1 MDNYKLSYSRQQRL
15 KNEEQE
21 LDKNVAEID
30 KSNKFNNSVA
40 DIRTTKEL
48 SLKEIDNFIGKKSLL
63 KAMSVHPNMA
73 FVCLGFAT
81 ATVITAILS
90 IVQTLLTHKA
100 IAIDMIAL
108 WMFLSL
114 IPAIL
119 LSAELVYEMSGAAH
133 TRIRKIEEKT
143 LQPNY
148 VISSKIVDCP
158 IEVKRELY
166 YQLKEGYVYFSYNFY
181 YQTMKYFTE
190 SGKEKCVKILDYN
203 DSKIYCSREFHYFRD
218 QLVRDKIYR
227 IADVLTDNAFK
238 EQ

>member
-1 MDNYKLSYSRQQRL
+1 MENYKLSYSRQQRL
-15 KNEEQE
+15 KDEEQE

-30 KSNKFNNSVA
+30 KNNKFNSSVA
-40 DIRTTKEL
+40 NIRTTKEL
-48 SLKEIDNFIGKKSLL
+48 SLKEIDDFIGKKPLPE
-63 KAMSVHPNMA
+63 AMSVHPNIA
-73 FVCLGFAT
+73 FVCLSFAT
-81 ATVITAILS
+81 ATVLTSILS
-90 IVQTLLTHKA
+90 IVQILLTHKS
-100 IAIDMIAL
+100 IAIDMISF

-114 IPAIL
+114 IPSIL
-119 LSAELVYEMSGAAH
+119 LSAEFVYEIPDASH

-148 VISSKIVDCP
+148 VISSEIVDCP

-190 SGKEKCVKILDYN
+190 SGQEKCVKILDYN
-203 DSKIYCSREFHYFRD
+203 NGKIYYSREFHYFRD
-218 QLVRDKIYR
+218 QLARDKVYR
-227 IADVLTDNAFK
+227 ISSILTDNAFK